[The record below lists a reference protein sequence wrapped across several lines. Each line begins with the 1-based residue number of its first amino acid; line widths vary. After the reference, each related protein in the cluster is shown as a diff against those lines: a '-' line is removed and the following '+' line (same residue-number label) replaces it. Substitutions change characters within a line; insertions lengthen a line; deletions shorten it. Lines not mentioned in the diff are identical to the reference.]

1 MYFSACLTLECTKE
15 LGKYSQQYLKKTK
28 DMTMK
33 HSFSHVPKTTQHAW
47 LYYILHLKTRIPVK
61 KDKK

>member
-1 MYFSACLTLECTKE
+1 
-15 LGKYSQQYLKKTK
+15 
-28 DMTMK
+28 MTMK

-47 LYYILHLKTRIPVK
+47 LYYILPLKTRIPVK